1 VRGITDT
8 LKNALLGKSLTHCS
22 TSTHALRELS
32 KYEDEKTF
40 RNIEN
45 NIREHLNIDLYVNE
59 EAFEFFLILP
69 SYEWIKGDR

>member
-1 VRGITDT
+1 MKLST
-8 LKNALLGKSLTHCS
+8 LKLACVPVHRLTHCS

-59 EAFEFFLILP
+59 ERHLKFF
-69 SYEWIKGDR
+69 